1 MAHEH
6 APAHRAHPWRGI
18 MVATALP
25 LRDDR
30 SVDYDAY
37 AEHVAWLIA
46 NGCDGVVP
54 NGSLGEYQTLTDEE
68 RGRVV
73 RTAVEAAG
81 DGARVMPGVSAYG
94 SAESR
99 RWAEQAAEA
108 GAASVLLLPPNAYR
122 ADERAVRAHFAEV
135 AAVGLPVVAYNNP
148 LDTKVDLTPDV
159 LARLHGD
166 GSIVAV
172 KEFSGD
178 VRRAY
183 EIAELAPEL
192 DLLIGADDVLL
203 ELALAGAVGWIMRLS
218 ERPAPQLRHAL
229 PGRRRRMISASRSRS
244 TSPFTRSC
252 AGTPRSSSSRRSS
265 SPWTSPDVMG
275 EPPGRPVR
283 RWRPRRTPPCAPR
296 PRRPSPR
303 GTRELRRTTLHPS
316 VRLKGT
322 PCVRVTSSTPSTR
335 TPRACPRA

>member
-6 APAHRAHPWRGI
+6 APAHRAHPWHGV

-94 SAESR
+94 SAEAR

-108 GAASVLLLPPNAYR
+108 GAGSVLLLPPNAYR
-122 ADERAVRAHFAEV
+122 ADERAVRAHYAEV

-192 DLLIGADDVLL
+192 DLLVGADDVLL
-203 ELALAGAVGWIMRLS
+203 ELALAGAVGWVAGY
-218 ERPAPQLRHAL
+218 PNAL
-229 PGRRRRMISASRSRS
+229 P
-244 TSPFTRSC
+244 RSC
-252 AGTPRSSSSRRSS
+252 VTLYRAVLAGDLGVALPLYKSLHPLLRWDSKVEFVQAIKLSM
-265 SPWTSPDVMG
+265 DLA
-275 EPPGRPVR
+275 GRHGGATR
-283 RWRPRRTPPCAPR
+283 APR
-296 PRRPSPR
+296 PPLSP
-303 GTRELRRTTLHPS
+303 EQDAV
-316 VRLKGT
+316 VRAATGKALAEGH
-322 PCVRVTSSTPSTR
+322 
-335 TPRACPRA
+335 A